1 MKKILYTMMGVGML
15 FAATSCEDFLDTSSP
30 SEADVDFVFSEASTA
45 RAALYNAY
53 EKWRGNAG
61 VHSNGVFYD
70 LVVCGSDAERHPEAY
85 ASQIARHVPENLY
98 GYSDATFTKKGPSN
112 YTISQYGNAKGTWE
126 SLYAIIATTNT
137 LISAVEGSS
146 AFAGF
151 ATQDGPSELSQIYGE
166 AVALRATCYHELIRF
181 YGDIPH
187 QLQAGE
193 EASEI
198 TPRDVIAE
206 YHINKLKEVE
216 PLMFRAGESSGIDKT
231 FMTRTYVQGLIA
243 RMALME
249 GGYQTRRSDFGY
261 DYF

>member
-1 MKKILYTMMGVGML
+1 M
-15 FAATSCEDFLDTSSP
+15 
-30 SEADVDFVFSEASTA
+30 
-45 RAALYNAY
+45 
-53 EKWRGNAG
+53 
-61 VHSNGVFYD
+61 
-70 LVVCGSDAERHPEAY
+70 
-85 ASQIARHVPENLY
+85 
-98 GYSDATFTKKGPSN
+98 
-112 YTISQYGNAKGTWE
+112 
-126 SLYAIIATTNT
+126 
-137 LISAVEGSS
+137 EGSS

-243 RMALME
+243 RMALD
-249 GGYQTRRSDFGY
+249 RKSVV
-261 DYF
+261 